1 MNSAKWAVYLFA
13 LILSAPIPVLCFER
27 DSNGNWAP
35 NDNPPLALIFGLS
48 TFAACAL
55 GVQIPRDAIA
65 SILHLPQSPPDE
77 NP

>member
-1 MNSAKWAVYLFA
+1 MNPAKWAVYLFA
-13 LILSAPIPVLCFER
+13 LTLAAPIPFLCFER
-27 DSNGNWAP
+27 DEAGYWQP

-65 SILHLPQSPPDE
+65 SILHLPQPPDQ